1 MKGENV
7 AGCYKYRFNMDK
19 YERTTSF
26 RFPEDIYNKLDI
38 LYEYYAKEANR
49 IGGKEKTKTEIMQDA
64 VNELYYKMINK
75 TQDADTVGRINQ
87 TINDRVNASMNNL
100 EKKVDEILY
109 LSIKNDL
116 GNKLLYRCQGF
127 LTPPDDIEE
136 ALDMIIEEESDW
148 DTALEEAMMNV
159 VIDDAQKK
167 EGE

>member
-1 MKGENV
+1 ME
-7 AGCYKYRFNMDK
+7 K

-49 IGGKEKTKTEIMQDA
+49 IGGKEKTKTEIMQEA

-100 EKKVDEILY
+100 RKKIDEILY

-116 GNKLLYRCQGF
+116 GNKLLYRCPGF
-127 LTPPDDIEE
+127 LAPPTDKEE
-136 ALDMIIEEESDW
+136 ALDMVIDEKSEW
-148 DTALEEAMMNV
+148 DDVLEEAMMNA

-167 EGE
+167 KGE